1 MRLNRST
8 KEQFK
13 EKVYKKRYGTISSDL
28 SSMNTLNVV
37 NKAINSFIRQRTWAL
52 HVLKMSVRKNWIFLF
67 SCDWLNLS
75 SYWLAEI
82 YNWRQQWAVIG

>member
-1 MRLNRST
+1 MMRLNRST

-52 HVLKMSVRKNWIFLF
+52 HTSACSQDVREKKLDFP
-67 SCDWLNLS
+67 
-75 SYWLAEI
+75 
-82 YNWRQQWAVIG
+82 V